1 MIELEGVSVNGE
13 DFWVDRFYVSVS
25 NSSAEDTI
33 WTNYTQKDKTVEVQ
47 RNLCACLLHLSYT
60 RDIFWKVL
68 FHFLALRFVTYYKT
82 WNTNYKYHSNDMHF
96 QWKIQWRLKLWGALG
111 IMGVSLI
118 KWKATWS
125 ADFTNINLTLSTHCS
140 YSLRLGVTEA
150 AEISPSTA
158 RGHTSFAS
166 IQSPAVIHGRACAL
180 DCMAVTQVITQIIFM
195 WRHGRHSHIWLFAK
209 ALIVTTVLSWS
220 VVLLSLDIL
229 LVQEIK

>member
-1 MIELEGVSVNGE
+1 MIELEGVSLNGE
-13 DFWVDRFYVSVS
+13 DFWVDKFYVSVS

-68 FHFLALRFVTYYKT
+68 FHLLALRFVTYYKHELQISLKR
-82 WNTNYKYHSNDMHF
+82 Y
-96 QWKIQWRLKLWGALG
+96 IQWRLKLWGALG

-125 ADFTNINLTLSTHCS
+125 ADFTNINITLSTHCS

-158 RGHTSFAS
+158 RGHFSFAS

-220 VVLLSLDIL
+220 VVLPSLDIL